1 MSPLNALL
9 LFLSG
14 VAAGF
19 INMNAGG
26 GSFLTLPLLM
36 ILGGL
41 PAAVANGTN
50 RIAILA
56 QNLVGIKR
64 FRRSGFRD
72 ARLGLKLAASAIVG
86 SIIGSM
92 IAQDIPEETFR
103 IVFSVLMV
111 LALVVVLRPRRAEC
125 DTIDAK
131 LRHPALQAV
140 IFFFIG
146 IYGGL
151 IQAGTGFLIIF
162 TLCMLGGLP
171 LVRTNSLKI
180 VIIAAYM
187 VPSLII
193 FIANGNVSL
202 LPALILTAG
211 TSLGGWLG
219 AGFAL
224 KKGDFWIRVIL
235 LISVLGLAGKML
247 RLY

>member
-36 ILGGL
+36 VLGGL

-50 RIAILA
+50 RVAILV

-64 FRRSGFRD
+64 FRQSGFRD

-86 SIIGSM
+86 SVIGSM

-103 IVFSVLMV
+103 VVFSVLMV
-111 LALVVVLRPRRAEC
+111 LALAVVLRPRRNEC
-125 DTIDAK
+125 GTIDAK
-131 LRHPALQAV
+131 LRHPVLQAV

-146 IYGGL
+146 VYGGL

-193 FIANGNVSL
+193 FITHGNVSL